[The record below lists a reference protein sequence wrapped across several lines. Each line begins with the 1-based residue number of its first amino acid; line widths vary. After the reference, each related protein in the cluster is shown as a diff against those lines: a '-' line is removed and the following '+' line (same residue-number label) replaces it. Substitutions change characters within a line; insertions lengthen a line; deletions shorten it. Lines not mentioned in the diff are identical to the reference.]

1 MDEKGGIGKDNHL
14 PWYLSSDLQ
23 RFKSLT
29 MGHYLVMG
37 RKTYE
42 SIGKPLPGRTMVVVT
57 NTKSFHPEGCHV
69 VNSIEEAMRVAI
81 EAHEIEVFIIGGG
94 EIFKQSISIANK
106 IYLTNVHVDAKTD
119 VFFPTIDSSIWKL
132 VSNQASSRD
141 EKDEYE
147 SDFKILIR
155 NKYRE
160 GNE

>member
-1 MDEKGGIGKDNHL
+1 MDEKGGIGKDNQL
-14 PWYLSSDLQ
+14 PWYLPSDLR

-42 SIGKPLPGRTMVVVT
+42 SIGKPLPGRTMVVVSY
-57 NTKSFHPEGCHV
+57 NAGYHPTGCIV
-69 VNSIEEAMRVAI
+69 VNSVEEAIRVAM

-94 EIFKQSISIANK
+94 EVFRQTINIANK
-106 IYLTNVHVDAKTD
+106 IYLTNVHVDAKAD
-119 VFFPTIDSSIWKL
+119 VFFPNIDSSLWKL
-132 VSNQASSRD
+132 VWNQVSSWD

-155 NKYRE
+155 N
-160 GNE
+160 N

>member
-1 MDEKGGIGKDNHL
+1 MDEIGGIGKDNHL

-42 SIGKPLPGRTMVVVT
+42 SIGKPLPGRTMVVVSY
-57 NTKSFHPEGCHV
+57 NAGYHPIGCIV
-69 VNSIEEAMRVAI
+69 VNSVEEAIRVAM

-94 EIFKQSISIANK
+94 EVFRQTINIANK
-106 IYLTNVHVDAKTD
+106 IYLTNVHVDAKAD
-119 VFFPTIDSSIWKL
+119 VFFPNIDSSLWKL
-132 VSNQASSRD
+132 EWNQVSSWD

-155 NKYRE
+155 N
-160 GNE
+160 N